1 MRVLAVASQKGGS
14 GKTMLAAHL
23 AVQAAAAGAGP
34 VVLIDVDPQG
44 ALPEWWDKRG
54 RESPALIRTTPE
66 RLASDIQTLRQSG
79 FCLAIVDTP
88 SAVSQGVAGVIRL
101 AGLVIVPTRPE
112 GEAIHAA
119 TGTVD
124 LCAREGKPLLIVGN
138 GTGAGAVLAP
148 EPLSR
153 LAQNGPVAPHVI
165 PQSAAIAEA
174 MRGGRTVAEQASAH
188 PVAHIIAD
196 LWHYVSDRMERNF
209 RRTVFAV
216 PRGGVAAGFG
226 RRGL

>member
-1 MRVLAVASQKGGS
+1 MRVLAVASQKSGS

-23 AVQAAAAGAGP
+23 AVQAEAAGAGP
-34 VVLIDVDPQG
+34 VVLIDVDPRG
-44 ALPEWWDKRG
+44 ALPEWSDMRG

-66 RLASDIQTLRQSG
+66 LLASDIQTLRQSG
-79 FCLAIVDTP
+79 YGMAIVDTP
-88 SAVSQGVAGVIRL
+88 STVSDGVAGVIRL
-101 AGLVIVPTRPE
+101 AGLVIVPTRPH
-112 GEAIHAA
+112 GEALDAA

-153 LAQNGPVAPHVI
+153 LAQHGPVAPHVI
-165 PQSAAIAEA
+165 PQSASIAEA
-174 MRGGRTVAEQASAH
+174 MRSGRTVSEQSPGHAATH
-188 PVAHIIAD
+188 VIAD

-216 PRGGVAAGFG
+216 PRGAAAGFG